1 MNKLYAK
8 LAITNIKK
16 NKLLYIPYI
25 ISGIVVISFVYMMSF
40 MKLNKGIDTVYGAET
55 VKAMMSL
62 GLWIVLIFS
71 YIFLF
76 YTNSFLI
83 KRRKKEFGVYN
94 MLGMEKKACEQGL
107 CSGEYNRGTYFHG
120 EWADSRYSFLKAMY
134 ALVFIYYK
142 AGRSLWL

>member
-94 MLGMEKKACEQGL
+94 MLGMEKG
-107 CSGEYNRGTYFHG
+107 
-120 EWADSRYSFLKAMY
+120 M
-134 ALVFIYYK
+134 
-142 AGRSLWL
+142 

>member
-1 MNKLYAK
+1 MNKLYVK

-76 YTNSFLI
+76 YTNSFLLI
-83 KRRKKEFGVYN
+83 SEAGHAVVIDPAEGYDTGTIPNLIAANVRMALADERYAASLREV
-94 MLGMEKKACEQGL
+94 LGDVLA
-107 CSGEYNRGTYFHG
+107 
-120 EWADSRYSFLKAMY
+120 
-134 ALVFIYYK
+134 
-142 AGRSLWL
+142 